1 MEIRRFG
8 FGHRRPDGPP
18 GTRGVRAALIHSDA
32 RGTVSEIAFGR
43 RALIE
48 PHTNPNST
56 WFLVVEGGGF
66 VRVADETERVF
77 AGEAILWPANV
88 LHGASTDLSEM
99 RAIVIEF
106 SGRDDVADVADTS
119 GVAGVGA
126 RGTLTGVALAAAV
139 ESGGSTVTDR
149 GDGELAAGASD
160 SPRYHPAEGEPR

>member
-106 SGRDDVADVADTS
+106 SGADDATLRGILD
-119 GVAGVGA
+119 GA
-126 RGTLTGVALAAAV
+126 ALALTSDGRPAPGDTASAGDGALT
-139 ESGGSTVTDR
+139 SGGSGSLHYD
-149 GDGELAAGASD
+149 
-160 SPRYHPAEGEPR
+160 PAEGEPR